1 MTSMFAGPNTEGVLL
16 VDASNA
22 FNSLNRQ
29 ATLHNVPR
37 ICPALGKVFA
47 NTYSSPIRLFVAGGG
62 EILSQEGTCQG
73 DPLAMAVYA
82 VATAPLVK
90 HLAAACPSVVQ
101 SWYADDDAAAD
112 RLLQLRQY
120 WDTLE
125 QAGRGYGYHANAA
138 KTILVTKPE
147 HLDRAREVFDGT
159 GVTIS
164 AEGARY
170 LGGVLGSARYTE
182 ECISAKSRCW
192 AQELKYLAGLART
205 QPHAAY
211 VVLTKGL
218 AGRWQYHLR
227 ATQHSPE
234 VLQVPGQVIDS
245 ELLPALLGHEFDP
258 NSSQRELLSLPT
270 RCGGLAVPILPSL
283 APVEYAASTK
293 ITEPFVRLIVPP
305 DTLTPPEEAPA
316 APYQSSTQPLTVAGA
331 EQPHNVRGHSPGLI
345 LSSSLPDDFRLHP
358 VPRPGITRLDDAA
371 GGSGADV
378 TLDAIGDVRQRARQ
392 SRQQRQKKQDE
403 RVAQLRPMLPPAQ
416 QLLLETAGEKGVSN
430 WLSSM
435 PSFITPSS
443 ILNKSDFRDAVC
455 IRYGLSLEGVSSSCI
470 CGQDMTIDHAMSCP
484 AGGYPIA
491 RHNEIRDILS
501 EAIREILPDV
511 EKEPLLKPFEGET
524 LPHRTANRSLEARL
538 DIRARGFWT
547 RQQDAFFD
555 VRVTHPK
562 ASLLSRTDVLR
573 QLKTHEQ
580 AKKREYCA
588 RVNIVERA
596 SFTPLVFSTSG
607 MCGPERSCFLKNLV
621 SLVVEKNPE
630 LHYSVV
636 MGQLR
641 SVLSLCLLRWCI
653 TCIRGSRASYKRQR
667 HSFLTSCHTLR
678 AR

>member
-1 MTSMFAGPNTEGVLL
+1 
-16 VDASNA
+16 
-22 FNSLNRQ
+22 
-29 ATLHNVPR
+29 
-37 ICPALGKVFA
+37 
-47 NTYSSPIRLFVAGGG
+47 
-62 EILSQEGTCQG
+62 
-73 DPLAMAVYA
+73 
-82 VATAPLVK
+82 
-90 HLAAACPSVVQ
+90 
-101 SWYADDDAAAD
+101 
-112 RLLQLRQY
+112 
-120 WDTLE
+120 
-125 QAGRGYGYHANAA
+125 
-138 KTILVTKPE
+138 
-147 HLDRAREVFDGT
+147 
-159 GVTIS
+159 
-164 AEGARY
+164 
-170 LGGVLGSARYTE
+170 
-182 ECISAKSRCW
+182 
-192 AQELKYLAGLART
+192 
-205 QPHAAY
+205 
-211 VVLTKGL
+211 
-218 AGRWQYHLR
+218 
-227 ATQHSPE
+227 
-234 VLQVPGQVIDS
+234 
-245 ELLPALLGHEFDP
+245 
-258 NSSQRELLSLPT
+258 
-270 RCGGLAVPILPSL
+270 
-283 APVEYAASTK
+283 
-293 ITEPFVRLIVPP
+293 
-305 DTLTPPEEAPA
+305 
-316 APYQSSTQPLTVAGA
+316 
-331 EQPHNVRGHSPGLI
+331 
-345 LSSSLPDDFRLHP
+345 
-358 VPRPGITRLDDAA
+358 
-371 GGSGADV
+371 
-378 TLDAIGDVRQRARQ
+378 
-392 SRQQRQKKQDE
+392 
-403 RVAQLRPMLPPAQ
+403 MLPPAQ

-607 MCGPERSCFLKNLV
+607 MCGPEGSRFLKNLV

-667 HSFLTSCHTLR
+667 HSFLTSCHTVR